1 MKGRSPRSVESFD
14 VDSQLKKALQHYR
27 NGQFKEAENIYR
39 RVAKSHPTHN
49 CYANLG
55 AALQAQGLFSDAI
68 RFYEK
73 SLELKPDYAEAYF
86 SLGSTFHAQAQLE
99 KALSCYEKA
108 VEFNP
113 NYAEV
118 YHNMGILFQE
128 QDKLDEAI
136 TCYQRAIELKPDF
149 PVALNA
155 MGTALKYKG
164 KLDEAISCFEK
175 ALQLRQDYP
184 EPLVNL
190 LDQLEQTCSWNK
202 LSTTSVKLDVL
213 TKNALDKGFKPAE
226 TPFHSLSR
234 HMDSKR
240 QFVIA
245 KLLSA
250 DIAARVSKLRTGFT
264 FYDRTSVSNRIT
276 VGYLSN
282 DFNDHPMAHLTLGLF
297 AMHNRDDFRV
307 FCYSYGLD
315 DGSHYRKRIEQDSD
329 RFIDVRNLSHADTA
343 RCIYEDKV
351 DILVELKGYTK
362 GSRLE
367 ICAFRPAP
375 IQVRYLGLAG
385 TTGAEFFD
393 YIITDK
399 IVTPEDDACFYTE
412 QFVYLPH
419 CYQIND
425 NTQTISKKSWRRSDV
440 GLPETGFVF
449 CSFNQGYKIDPIMFD
464 GWMNILREIPEGV
477 LWLQPGNKAA
487 KKNLKQEAE
496 NRGIKSDRII
506 FAEPLPKEEHLA
518 RLRLADLA
526 LDTRIVNGAA
536 TTSDALWVGVPVIT
550 LQGRHFASRMSSSIL
565 TAIGATHM
573 VTHNMQEYQS
583 LAVDLAR
590 DPARMDAIRRKIAK
604 NRWTKPLF
612 DTRRFVG
619 NLEKAYRKMW
629 QIYLLGERPEM
640 IKVVEN

>member
-1 MKGRSPRSVESFD
+1 VHF
-14 VDSQLKKALQHYR
+14 
-27 NGQFKEAENIYR
+27 
-39 RVAKSHPTHN
+39 
-49 CYANLG
+49 
-55 AALQAQGLFSDAI
+55 
-68 RFYEK
+68 
-73 SLELKPDYAEAYF
+73 
-86 SLGSTFHAQAQLE
+86 
-99 KALSCYEKA
+99 
-108 VEFNP
+108 
-113 NYAEV
+113 
-118 YHNMGILFQE
+118 
-128 QDKLDEAI
+128 
-136 TCYQRAIELKPDF
+136 
-149 PVALNA
+149 
-155 MGTALKYKG
+155 
-164 KLDEAISCFEK
+164 
-175 ALQLRQDYP
+175 
-184 EPLVNL
+184 
-190 LDQLEQTCSWNK
+190 
-202 LSTTSVKLDVL
+202 
-213 TKNALDKGFKPAE
+213 
-226 TPFHSLSR
+226 
-234 HMDSKR
+234 
-240 QFVIA
+240 
-245 KLLSA
+245 
-250 DIAARVSKLRTGFT
+250 
-264 FYDRTSVSNRIT
+264 
-276 VGYLSN
+276 
-282 DFNDHPMAHLTLGLF
+282 
-297 AMHNRDDFRV
+297 
-307 FCYSYGLD
+307 
-315 DGSHYRKRIEQDSD
+315 
-329 RFIDVRNLSHADTA
+329 
-343 RCIYEDKV
+343 
-351 DILVELKGYTK
+351 
-362 GSRLE
+362 
-367 ICAFRPAP
+367 AP

-487 KKNLKQEAE
+487 KKNLKQKAE

-526 LDTRIVNGAA
+526 LDTRVVNGAA

>member
-315 DGSHYRKRIEQDSD
+315 DGSHYRKLIEQDSD

-526 LDTRIVNGAA
+526 LDTRVVNGAA